1 MGETSRR
8 DKRVRQ
14 QDLVWVQVPFSD
26 LKRSKPRP
34 ALVLSQDQYNVS
46 QEDMIVSA
54 ITSNLQNSAYKV
66 KVDQTNLETGRLPIP
81 SMIRADKIVS
91 VEQDLVERSFA
102 RLDNVTYDEV
112 VEKVGLLIKRPEAKP
127 TP

>member
-1 MGETSRR
+1 M
-8 DKRVRQ
+8 RQ

-34 ALVLSQDQYNVS
+34 ALVLSQDQYNES
-46 QEDMIVSA
+46 QKDMIVSA
-54 ITSNLQNSAYKV
+54 LTSNLQNSPYKI
-66 KVDQTNLETGRLPIP
+66 KIDQTNLETGRLPIP
-81 SMIRADKIVS
+81 SMVRADKILS

-112 VEKVGLLIKRPEAKP
+112 VERVGVLTKRPEPKP